1 MNPDSLS
8 DQQLFLAIDQ
18 GGHASRAIVFDGKGE
33 PVAEASR
40 NIRVQHP
47 RPDFVEHDA
56 GELLA
61 SIEHCLDQL
70 AEELGDRAGDIAAAG
85 LATQRSNIV
94 CWDRRS
100 GEALGPVI
108 SWQDRRNHAWLKQF
122 RPRAEDIHRTTGLFL
137 SPHYGASKM
146 RWCLDHDPAVR
157 QALEAGR
164 LCLGPMASYLVFRL
178 TAEQRFV
185 TDVVNASRT
194 QLWSL
199 YTHDWDP
206 ALLELFDIPLHALPL
221 CQPCASDFGHIQ
233 SGDRQIPL
241 ALVTGDQSAAL
252 YAHGRLRPDTACI
265 NAGTGAFVS
274 RPSGPSKIHARR
286 LLTSV
291 IHQSADVTE
300 HALEGTVNGAGSAL
314 SWLAEEH
321 HVDNIESRLADWLE
335 EVTTPPLFFNGIS
348 GLASPFWI
356 ADFPT
361 RFDRNDCS
369 DAEKAVAVIESIV
382 FLLCANLE
390 EMNKLSP
397 PPERLQITGG
407 LAVQDGLCQRLAD
420 IAGLPVHRPVE
431 CEATARGVAYLL
443 AGQPARWPEVGPGS
457 WFQPAGNPA
466 LQERYQR
473 WSRAMP
479 VS

>member
-1 MNPDSLS
+1 
-8 DQQLFLAIDQ
+8 
-18 GGHASRAIVFDGKGE
+18 
-33 PVAEASR
+33 
-40 NIRVQHP
+40 
-47 RPDFVEHDA
+47 
-56 GELLA
+56 
-61 SIEHCLDQL
+61 
-70 AEELGDRAGDIAAAG
+70 
-85 LATQRSNIV
+85 
-94 CWDRRS
+94 
-100 GEALGPVI
+100 
-108 SWQDRRNHAWLKQF
+108 
-122 RPRAEDIHRTTGLFL
+122 
-137 SPHYGASKM
+137 M

-178 TAEQRFV
+178 TRERRFV

-420 IAGLPVHRPVE
+420 ITGLPVHRPVE